1 MQMSPRTLE
10 TDFQPETKLVL
21 TKCVCVRFAQVKGN
35 ENLISV
41 NF

>member
-21 TKCVCVRFAQVKGN
+21 TKCVCVLGLLKWREMKT
-35 ENLISV
+35 
-41 NF
+41 